1 MTEHQTIELYLS
13 QPQFLK
19 YRKGL
24 AFQLSNSQLQSDT
37 GKNKVSIDLGVRD
50 YNKLLKAINS
60 NKGFRF
66 SDKIVKGGSLWGSF
80 KEGVKKVRAGVSKVG
95 EKLGQAGKF
104 IKDNVD
110 PNFLKSVLD
119 AGLDVIPDK
128 YVNKK
133 YKELAKSG
141 ASKAVDYGYENNEGK
156 HLKRMHS
163 TWLMN

>member
-1 MTEHQTIELYLS
+1 MTEHQTIELFLS

-19 YRKGL
+19 YRRGK
-24 AFQLSNSQLQSDT
+24 AFQLTNAQLQSDT
-37 GKNKVSIDLGVRD
+37 GKNKVSIDLGKVD

-60 NKGFRF
+60 GKGFRF

-95 EKLGQAGKF
+95 EKLGQAGRF
-104 IKDNVD
+104 IKENVD

-119 AGLDVIPDK
+119 AGVDIVPDK

-133 YKELAKSG
+133 YEDLAKSS
-141 ASKAVDYGYENNEGK
+141 ANKAVDYG
-156 HLKRMHS
+156 
-163 TWLMN
+163 